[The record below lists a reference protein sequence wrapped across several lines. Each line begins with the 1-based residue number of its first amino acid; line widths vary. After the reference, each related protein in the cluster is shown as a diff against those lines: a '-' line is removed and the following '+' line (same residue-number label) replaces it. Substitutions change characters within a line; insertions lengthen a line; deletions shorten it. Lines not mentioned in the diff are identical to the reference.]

1 MNPTFYQLTFTPSV
15 LAAQEKYNGH
25 SAALADVALKPQSL
39 GPEESAFLVE
49 RDSFYLAT
57 TGETGWPYIQHR
69 GGPRGFLRV
78 LNDHTLGFAD
88 FAGNR
93 QLITVG
99 NLVNND
105 RVALFFMD
113 YNRRERMKL
122 LGHARVLDADE
133 NPALTARLAV
143 PGYRAR
149 IERLFV
155 IDVIAFDWNCP
166 QHITP
171 RIPSPVPDLV

>member
-1 MNPTFYQLTFTPSV
+1 VSSSFYQLAFTPSV
-15 LAAQEKYNGH
+15 LAAQEKYNGR
-25 SAALADVALKPQSL
+25 SAAIGNGVPNPTPL
-39 GPEESAFLVE
+39 GSEEAAFITD

-78 LNDHTLGFAD
+78 LDNYTLGFAD
-88 FAGNR
+88 FGGNR

-99 NLVNND
+99 NLATND

-122 LGHARVLDADE
+122 LGHARVLDAAED
-133 NPALTARLAV
+133 PALAARLTV

-155 IDVIAFDWNCP
+155 IDVVAFDWNCP

-171 RIPSPVPDLV
+171 RILPQPT

>member
-1 MNPTFYQLTFTPSV
+1 MNSAFYQLMFTPSV

-25 SAALADVALKPQSL
+25 SAALAEEALKPNPL
-39 GPEESAFLVE
+39 GPEESAFIAE

-88 FAGNR
+88 YGGNR

-99 NLVNND
+99 NLATNN

-122 LGHARVLDADE
+122 LGHARVLDAAEDL
-133 NPALTARLAV
+133 ALATRLTV

-155 IDVIAFDWNCP
+155 IDVVAFDWNCP

-171 RIPSPVPDLV
+171 RIPSQPT

>member
-1 MNPTFYQLTFTPSV
+1 MNSAFYQLMFTPSV
-15 LAAQEKYNGH
+15 LAAQKKYNGH
-25 SAALADVALKPQSL
+25 SVALADEALKPNPL
-39 GPEESAFLVE
+39 GPEESAFIAE

-78 LNDHTLGFAD
+78 LDEHTLGFAD
-88 FAGNR
+88 FGGNR

-99 NLVNND
+99 NLASNNH
-105 RVALFFMD
+105 VALFFMD
-113 YNRRERMKL
+113 YKRRERMKL
-122 LGHARVLDADE
+122 LGHARVLDVAED
-133 NPALTARLAV
+133 PTLALRLSV
-143 PGYRAR
+143 PSYRAR

-155 IDVIAFDWNCP
+155 IDVVAFDWNCP

-171 RIPSPVPDLV
+171 RILSQPA

>member
-1 MNPTFYQLTFTPSV
+1 MFTPSV
-15 LAAQEKYNGH
+15 LAAQKKYNGH
-25 SAALADVALKPQSL
+25 SVALADEALKPNPL
-39 GPEESAFLVE
+39 GPEESAFIVE

-57 TGETGWPYIQHR
+57 TGETGRPYIQHR

-78 LNDHTLGFAD
+78 LDEHTLGFAD
-88 FAGNR
+88 FGGNR

-99 NLVNND
+99 NLASNNH
-105 RVALFFMD
+105 VALFFMD

-122 LGHARVLDADE
+122 LGHARVLDVAED
-133 NPALTARLAV
+133 PALTARLTL
-143 PGYRAR
+143 PDYRAR

-166 QHITP
+166 LHITP
-171 RIPSPVPDLV
+171 PILSPPT